1 MITFVRAQRARI
13 FWVVIVLILVGIGLN
28 AWYKSIYSDPRRV
41 FNAMLENSL
50 RTTSVTKQVLQEGDD
65 QSLDQKVRLQV
76 GEDHVAQ
83 GYTLL
88 SQSGLASAKVTT
100 ESIGTP
106 TEDYVRYRSIETEQK
121 NQGGKDLDFSQII
134 GVWGK
139 TESSEST
146 SGELYNESVLGVIP
160 IGNLSAENRK
170 KLLNKAEELGVY
182 KVEFQNVN
190 KGSLNGRPTYEYT
203 VKVLPEAYVS
213 FLKTYADMVGLTHL
227 KNVNPANYSNA
238 EAIEFKVAVD
248 VRTRRLANITYAS
261 GRQEKYT
268 AYGTGVDVA
277 LPKDTVSIEELQTRL
292 QNVE

>member
-1 MITFVRAQRARI
+1 MITFLRAQRTRI
-13 FWVVIVLILVGIGLN
+13 FWVVIVLILVGLGLN

-76 GEDHVAQ
+76 GENHVAQ

-88 SQSGLASAKVTT
+88 SQAGLASAKVTT

-106 TEDYVRYRSIETEQK
+106 TEDYVRYRSIETDQK
-121 NQGGKDLDFSQII
+121 NEDGEELDFSEII

-160 IGNLSAENRK
+160 VGNLPADKRK
-170 KLLNKAEELGVY
+170 ELLNKAEELGVY
-182 KVEFQNVN
+182 KVEFQNVTRGN
-190 KGSLNGRPTYEYT
+190 INGRPSYEFT
-203 VKVLPEAYVS
+203 VKVLPEAYVN
-213 FLKTYADMVGLTHL
+213 FLKTYAEMAGLTHL
-227 KNVNPANYSNA
+227 ENVNPANYANA

-248 VRTRRLANITYAS
+248 IRTRRLASITYAS

-268 AYGTGVDVA
+268 AYGTGVDVDM
-277 LPKDTVSIEELQTRL
+277 PTDTVSIEELQSRL